1 MLVKYANFGRLCAVL
16 LLLQTFVPQA
26 ADAKKSGGKTAFLA
40 GALTGVVGGGL
51 LGHIMTKQMQ
61 QQQQPI
67 AQQQH
72 PANPPPPPPP
82 VPQFINQPPL
92 QPMQTQFSY
101 PAIQQQQQPAQA
113 WQPSYSYPV
122 DQSSVQH
129 GQPVQ
134 SQFPLPAAPQLPA
147 PVQQPAVEQHPY
159 GWDPSLVQPSAQPA
173 QSAGQYSPYF
183 QQPVI
188 PHLPAPAPAPVQPAT
203 YPSLQ
208 PDNSHDEQSA
218 GHHTA
223 QPGQTQFLYPPL
235 AHLPESAQPQPS
247 QAAAQKPSQPEHSQP
262 AHPAIENVSES
273 AHHQSQ
279 PTQQPAER
287 SLLRTIIEKLHP
299 HNSNEEQQPPKD
311 TQNPQSSGIQDSF
324 LNIKTSVDQP
334 HAPSQQQYP
343 PQQPAQYSAGQ
354 TAPASAAQAELPAPI
369 VSQQQPVVRD
379 VSSHVQ
385 VPAQPGVAP
394 AWHAPAAH
402 PAAAIGGTPIQPG
415 QLAFPTP
422 TPIIPPAQPTEDSSW
437 LSKKKSIFSKSAVD
451 KTQQTNFVL
460 MMSMFF
466 LLLWFRE

>member
-26 ADAKKSGGKTAFLA
+26 ADAKKSRGKTAFLA

-67 AQQQH
+67 AQQQY
-72 PANPPPPPPP
+72 PAIPPPPPPP
-82 VPQFINQPPL
+82 APQFINQPSL

-101 PAIQQQQQPAQA
+101 PAIQQQSQPAIQQQAQA

-129 GQPVQ
+129 G
-134 SQFPLPAAPQLPA
+134 QFPLPAAPQLPA

-159 GWDPSLVQPSAQPA
+159 GWDPSLTQPYVQPA
-173 QSAGQYSPYF
+173 QSAGQYSPHF
-183 QQPVI
+183 QQPVM
-188 PHLPAPAPAPVQPAT
+188 PHLPAPAPVQPAT
-203 YPSLQ
+203 YPPLQ
-208 PDNSHDEQSA
+208 PNHSHDS
-218 GHHTA
+218 HTA

-247 QAAAQKPSQPEHSQP
+247 QAAAQNLPQPEHSQP

-273 AHHQSQ
+273 AHPQSQ
-279 PTQQPAER
+279 PTQQPADR
-287 SLLRTIIEKLHP
+287 SLFRTLIEKLGP

-343 PQQPAQYSAGQ
+343 PQQPTQYSAGQ

-369 VSQQQPVVRD
+369 VSQQQPVVTD

-394 AWHAPAAH
+394 AWHAPAAQ
-402 PAAAIGGTPIQPG
+402 PAAAIGGAPIQPG

-422 TPIIPPAQPTEDSSW
+422 TPTMPPAQTTEDSSW
-437 LSKKKSIFSKSAVD
+437 LSKKKGIFSKSSAD
-451 KTQQTNFVL
+451 KTKQTNFVL
-460 MMSMFF
+460 VMLMFF
-466 LLLWFRE
+466 LLLWFQE